1 MIRTHDQGSRRAA
14 GAAGPRTRPEARRA
28 PELAHLT
35 LDELRT
41 YRQELLVEETRV
53 SYWRRIVQ
61 ARLDLVIG
69 ADDADGLGRLGGV
82 LTDHAAS
89 SRRLALL
96 PVTEPGGRPALP
108 DLAVLWEVGS
118 GAGND
123 DAADAAVNKL
133 AGAEHELST
142 YRRSL
147 HQRLDAATGELIA
160 RYREKPALALT
171 ALPGG
176 SATGV
181 VA

>member
-1 MIRTHDQGSRRAA
+1 MIRTQDHGLRRAA
-14 GAAGPRTRPEARRA
+14 GAAGQRRRPEARRA

-35 LDELRT
+35 LDELRA

-96 PVTEPGGRPALP
+96 PVTEPGGRPPLP
-108 DLAVLWEVGS
+108 DLAVLWEAGS
-118 GAGND
+118 GGGD
-123 DAADAAVNKL
+123 DAGDAAVNRL

-160 RYREKPALALT
+160 RYREDPALALT

-176 SATGV
+176 SAADV